1 MLVTVLLLLGLSL
14 LGCDKPTRGDQ
25 TPVSPT
31 EGASQSEKP
40 IGEEKVPKQAK
51 KTTIRPDDKKMAS
64 LKDCLE
70 KYHFK
75 WADEKESDFP
85 LTIEIEEVAVP
96 EEILGPFPENA
107 EWRTEK
113 KTEKK
118 PSKGILPKK

>member
-1 MLVTVLLLLGLSL
+1 MLVTALLLLGLPLS
-14 LGCDKPTRGDQ
+14 GCDKPIRGDQ

-31 EGASQSEKP
+31 EEASPSEKS
-40 IGEEKVPKQAK
+40 IGEEKVPRQAK
-51 KTTIRPDDKKMAS
+51 KIEIRPDDKKTAS

-70 KYHFK
+70 KYRFK
-75 WADEKESDFP
+75 WADEKDSDFP
-85 LTIEIEEVAVP
+85 LMIEIEEVAVP